1 MQTIALAVAASFT
14 LTMFAIAGLAPH
26 YVPLAS
32 PCASAAACTEM
43 LK

>member
-1 MQTIALAVAASFT
+1 MQTITLAFAASSM
-14 LTMFAIAGLAPH
+14 LAMFAIASLAPH

-32 PCASAAACTEM
+32 PCASPAACTEM

>member
-1 MQTIALAVAASFT
+1 MQTITLAIATSFT
-14 LTMFAIAGLAPH
+14 LTMFAIASLAPH
-26 YVPLAS
+26 FVPLAS

>member
-14 LTMFAIAGLAPH
+14 LAMFAIASLAPH
-26 YVPLAS
+26 FVPLAS
-32 PCASAAACTEM
+32 PCASPAACTEM